1 MRYAAFKGPRS
12 QHVEKLWMIG
22 SCLEVPEVLGAFVL
36 VALTSIVFASTKK
49 TAGNGVPMS
58 CMAVAGLWLLT
69 IQRQTAPIPTSQP
82 RCYVLHIFFS
92 CWDWCTSWLEG
103 GHGKTFH
110 MFLLFWQKK
119 SEDFRRFSGW
129 GFGFHWFSTSR
140 QVDGATPVIFPSSLL
155 TSAPWCRWFFVATPW
170 LLTPPVL
177 EVTTRFWVRRSWKG
191 LQQSFP
197 GQAKKKKITSKMC
210 QGCLYGCFVL
220 SILISWITYVA
231 YVKSLLGL
239 WKYLNYICLVILLV
253 HFASTVLNRMCDVIS
268 PSPRTL

>member
-103 GHGKTFH
+103 GMGK
-110 MFLLFWQKK
+110 
-119 SEDFRRFSGW
+119 
-129 GFGFHWFSTSR
+129 
-140 QVDGATPVIFPSSLL
+140 
-155 TSAPWCRWFFVATPW
+155 
-170 LLTPPVL
+170 
-177 EVTTRFWVRRSWKG
+177 
-191 LQQSFP
+191 
-197 GQAKKKKITSKMC
+197 
-210 QGCLYGCFVL
+210 L
-220 SILISWITYVA
+220 SICFFYFGKKNPKISGGFPVGVSGFIGFPLHVRWMV
-231 YVKSLLGL
+231 LLL
-239 WKYLNYICLVILLV
+239 WSFHQACWPQPHDAVVFCCYAMVVDPSGPWGHNQVLGEEILERFAAVVSWPSKKEKDHFENVPRMFVWMFRIINSNLLNHICCICQVIARFMEIFELYLPCHLVGS
-253 HFASTVLNRMCDVIS
+253 FC
-268 PSPRTL
+268 